1 LDILGRRSQKLDLR
15 TKPDL
20 GKDPLADEAAIN
32 PITRTLRWLSFQY
45 SAA

>member
-1 LDILGRRSQKLDLR
+1 LVAASQKLNLR
-15 TKPDL
+15 TKLDL

-32 PITRTLRWLSFQY
+32 PITDTLRWRPLSFQY